1 MVAKC
6 VEWRLVA
13 GLDQRAVKVLDLQC
27 DAAHSFEGWFG
38 SEQDYQDQAAK
49 GLVACPMC
57 ASTAIVKKLSAP
69 RLNLKSAGAA
79 SVGGGA
85 ASGSK
90 PPVQEALAN
99 DSSTNTAGE
108 GVSTKD
114 VAIMPALSNE
124 LQARMLQVM
133 REVISQTED
142 VGDQFA
148 DQARAMHYGEA
159 QPKAIRGQAT
169 PEQAR
174 ELVDEGV
181 DVMRLALPE
190 ALKKPLQ

>member
-1 MVAKC
+1 VVAKR
-6 VEWRLVA
+6 VEWRLA
-13 GLDQRAVKVLDLQC
+13 ADLDQLAVKVLDLQC

-69 RLNLKSAGAA
+69 RLNLKSLGTGAGNGRFEQPQTPT
-79 SVGGGA
+79 S
-85 ASGSK
+85 
-90 PPVQEALAN
+90 
-99 DSSTNTAGE
+99 DSSANT
-108 GVSTKD
+108 STAAPVASD
-114 VAIMPALSNE
+114 VATIPAVGDE

-133 REVISQTED
+133 REVITQTED
-142 VGDQFA
+142 VGAQFA

-174 ELVDEGV
+174 ELVEEGI
-181 DVMRLALPE
+181 DVMPLVLPE
-190 ALKKPLQ
+190 AFKKPLQ

>member
-1 MVAKC
+1 
-6 VEWRLVA
+6 
-13 GLDQRAVKVLDLQC
+13 
-27 DAAHSFEGWFG
+27 
-38 SEQDYQDQAAK
+38 
-49 GLVACPMC
+49 
-57 ASTAIVKKLSAP
+57 
-69 RLNLKSAGAA
+69 
-79 SVGGGA
+79 
-85 ASGSK
+85 
-90 PPVQEALAN
+90 
-99 DSSTNTAGE
+99 
-108 GVSTKD
+108 
-114 VAIMPALSNE
+114 MPALSNE

-190 ALKKPLQ
+190 AFKKPLQ

>member
-1 MVAKC
+1 M
-6 VEWRLVA
+6 
-13 GLDQRAVKVLDLQC
+13 KVLDLQC
-27 DAAHSFEGWFG
+27 DAAHSFEGWFA
-38 SEQDYQDQAAK
+38 SEQAYQDQAAK

-69 RLNLKSAGAA
+69 RLNLKSTGAG
-79 SVGGGA
+79 S
-85 ASGSK
+85 ASGVSE
-90 PPVQEALAN
+90 PPVAVGSTN
-99 DSSTNTAGE
+99 DSSSNTASAA
-108 GVSTKD
+108 VATKD
-114 VAIMPALSNE
+114 LAIMPAVSNE

-142 VGDQFA
+142 VGDLFA

-174 ELVDEGV
+174 ELVDEGI

-190 ALKKPLQ
+190 VLKKPLQ